1 MLFTFPSR
9 YSYAIGQ
16 TGIFRLTPRSG
27 PIHTGFH
34 ESRATWEQEPAGG
47 APSATGP
54 SPSTAG
60 NSIPF
65 ASHAALSLPP
75 GPSEPGRQVPQHP
88 CRNPRRVSHGT
99 GLAIIR
105 FRSPLLTEYP
115 FLQVLRCFTSLRTP
129 RTNAVPAHNSR
140 RVTPFGHPRIKALSA
155 APRGLSRPHASF
167 IGPVCQG
174 IHHAPLPTTRP
185 QAMPRQQQLRTARR
199 QIITLNDHKTIDPNP
214 PNMGPD
220 ETIQQT
226 ASPKS
231 QPSAR
236 VHYPVLKPP
245 ARRQDPPQGNT
256 PCRNPTGGRNTTQN
270 KVAVREPNSAS
281 MPQPSDRST
290 PARPRQPAIQPARRH
305 DPHADHAEDFH
316 NLRRKEVI
324 QPHLPVRLPCYDLV
338 PIADLT
344 LDGSPPRGLGHRL
357 RVLPTFMT

>member
-214 PNMGPD
+214 LKTWARTKQYSRQPTRKPAIRSRPLSSSQTTSTPTGPD
-220 ETIQQT
+220 AGQT
-226 ASPKS
+226 P
-231 QPSAR
+231 R
-236 VHYPVLKPP
+236 
-245 ARRQDPPQGNT
+245 
-256 PCRNPTGGRNTTQN
+256 RNPTGNRNTTHKGGGPGTQQRIH
-270 KVAVREPNSAS
+270 ATAS
-281 MPQPSDRST
+281 RPFHAST
-290 PARPRQPAIQPARRH
+290 PTPSGHPAGPAGTTPTHHTQGISIISVERR
-305 DPHADHAEDFH
+305 
-316 NLRRKEVI
+316 
-324 QPHLPVRLPCYDLV
+324 
-338 PIADLT
+338 
-344 LDGSPPRGLGHRL
+344 
-357 RVLPTFMT
+357 

>member
-27 PIHTGFH
+27 RIHTGFH
-34 ESRATWEQEPAGG
+34 ESRATWEQG
-47 APSATGP
+47 SADDASSTTGP

-65 ASHAALSLPP
+65 VSHVVLSLPP
-75 GPSEPGRQVPQHP
+75 GPSEPGHQIPQHP

-105 FRSPLLTEYP
+105 FRSPLLTEYL

-129 RTNAVPAHNSR
+129 RTNAVPAHDGW
-140 RVTPFGHPRIKALSA
+140 RVSPFGHPRIKALSA

-199 QIITLNDHKTIDPNP
+199 QIITLIDHKTIDPNP
-214 PNMGPD
+214 PCGLGRNNTSGRTGTRPAIHSRPLSSSQTTTTPPGPA
-220 ETIQQT
+220 TGRH
-226 ASPKS
+226 P
-231 QPSAR
+231 
-236 VHYPVLKPP
+236 H
-245 ARRQDPPQGNT
+245 
-256 PCRNPTGGRNTTQN
+256 RNPMGDRNTTHKGGGPGTQQRIH
-270 KVAVREPNSAS
+270 ATAH
-281 MPQPSDRST
+281 ST
-290 PARPRQPAIQPARRH
+290 VPRQHAHTIRPTGRTHGH
-305 DPHADHAEDFH
+305 DPTTHKQAGDFTH
-316 NLRRKEVI
+316 ISVERR
-324 QPHLPVRLPCYDLV
+324 
-338 PIADLT
+338 
-344 LDGSPPRGLGHRL
+344 
-357 RVLPTFMT
+357 